1 VAAVL
6 KPGTHGTTY
15 GGGPL
20 ACAAGNAV
28 LDVVLSHGFLPRV
41 DRVARH
47 LWRQLLDLQR
57 RHPEVI
63 EDVRGAGLLLG
74 LKLHGGATNT
84 AAQEAAAA
92 EGLLTVAAG
101 QNVLRLAPPLIIT
114 EEEADEA
121 VHLLG
126 RVCLRLERAMEK
138 VAAT

>member
-1 VAAVL
+1 
-6 KPGTHGTTY
+6 
-15 GGGPL
+15 
-20 ACAAGNAV
+20 
-28 LDVVLSHGFLPRV
+28 
-41 DRVARH
+41 
-47 LWRQLLDLQR
+47 
-57 RHPEVI
+57 VI

-74 LKLHGGATNT
+74 LKLRDGASNT

-126 RVCLRLERAMEK
+126 RVCVRLERALEK